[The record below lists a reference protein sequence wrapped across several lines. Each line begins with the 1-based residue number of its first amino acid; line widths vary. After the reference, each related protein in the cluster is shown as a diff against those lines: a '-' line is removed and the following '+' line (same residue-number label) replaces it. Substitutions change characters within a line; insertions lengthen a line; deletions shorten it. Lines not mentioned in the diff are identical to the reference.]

1 MHVCGLISRIV
12 YVITCYFQPKMSLL
26 FAFASFFVVEK
37 NYIFSLWVNSRSSLG
52 ISSCFLQFVT
62 CITMCLWHRE
72 KNTRRK
78 FSFSKSNI
86 EFLYISVCSR
96 NRETSIKRQP
106 FNHTILCYCIFFV
119 YILFYTFILI
129 LYSKLNCFSLYSVGK
144 QTVNI
149 LSICISFG
157 LILSLCLLRASDSL
171 YVHTNN
177 CIQIVASSGLKCV
190 QIKK

>member
-37 NYIFSLWVNSRSSLG
+37 KLHFFIMSKQSKQPGHIELFSSICYLYYDVFMTSRKKTHGGNFHFPNQTLSSSTFRFAHGIEGQASKGNRSTIPFCAIAYSSFTFSSIPSFLFSIRNWIVFHCTRSESKQLIFSRSASL
-52 ISSCFLQFVT
+52 SV
-62 CITMCLWHRE
+62 
-72 KNTRRK
+72 
-78 FSFSKSNI
+78 SF
-86 EFLYISVCSR
+86 
-96 NRETSIKRQP
+96 
-106 FNHTILCYCIFFV
+106 
-119 YILFYTFILI
+119 
-129 LYSKLNCFSLYSVGK
+129 
-144 QTVNI
+144 
-149 LSICISFG
+149 
-157 LILSLCLLRASDSL
+157 CLLRASDSL